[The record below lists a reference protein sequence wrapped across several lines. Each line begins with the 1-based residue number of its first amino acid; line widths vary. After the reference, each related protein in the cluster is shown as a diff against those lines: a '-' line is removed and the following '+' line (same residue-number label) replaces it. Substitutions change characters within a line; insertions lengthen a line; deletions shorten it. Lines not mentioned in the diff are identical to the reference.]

1 MNGRRALGWI
11 RIGSLTALL
20 IYGQEG
26 TALAGALERAMLGK
40 SLTVE
45 LSHPLPDEKATIGS
59 AEPVTRLYI
68 PLGSPPGQRTISR
81 IPLRELLLHAVVID
95 IRTKVRGTRDYR
107 VGVEDL
113 LAWEQRNGRI
123 PKRSMVLL
131 RTGAAPKGEGAGQL
145 PDASG
150 PEGPGFSPAAMAL
163 LVQQREIGG
172 VGQDSRM
179 VEPPP
184 PGPADAITAGRT
196 GTLQLEY
203 LINLDRLPPKGA
215 KLIVAPLRTE
225 EESAPARVIAILP

>member
-1 MNGRRALGWI
+1 
-11 RIGSLTALL
+11 
-20 IYGQEG
+20 
-26 TALAGALERAMLGK
+26 MLGK
-40 SLTVE
+40 SLTVD
-45 LSHPLPDEKATIGS
+45 LSHPLADEKATTGS
-59 AEPVTRLYI
+59 AERRPPEPVTRLYL
-68 PLGSPPGQRTISR
+68 PLGSPPGQRTISQ

-95 IRTKVRGTRDYR
+95 IRTKVRETRDYR

-113 LAWEQRNGRI
+113 LAWERRYGRI

-131 RTGAAPKGEGAGQL
+131 RTGAAAPRGEGAGHP

-150 PEGPGFSPAAMAL
+150 PEGPGFGPAALAL

-179 VEPPP
+179 VDPPP
-184 PGPADAITAGRT
+184 PGPADAAVAGRI
-196 GTLQLEY
+196 GTFQLEH

-225 EESAPARVIAILP
+225 EESAPTRVIAILP